1 MRKNKCDFDHG
12 TGHGVG
18 YFLNVHEGP
27 QSISSASKV
36 KFLPGM
42 IISNE
47 PGYYKA
53 DAYGIRIENLVAVK
67 RNQNNYELET
77 LTLAPL
83 DKQLIEPNLLTKKE
97 INWINSYHKKV
108 YRKLRIFLNPIET
121 KWLKQECADL

>member
-1 MRKNKCDFDHG
+1 
-12 TGHGVG
+12 
-18 YFLNVHEGP
+18 
-27 QSISSASKV
+27 
-36 KFLPGM
+36 M

-53 DAYGIRIENLVAVK
+53 DAYGIRIENLVVVK
-67 RNQNNYELET
+67 KNPNNYELET

-108 YRKLRIFLNPIET
+108 YRKLRIFLNPRET